1 LCHIS
6 ERKVKKKSKSG
17 KERRKS
23 KRREERTGSR
33 EVDFTK
39 DVGHAS
45 LVSHEGSQ
53 MGLLLSIVTRESS
66 DAATDGGGSLA
77 REKPER
83 SF

>member
-1 LCHIS
+1 
-6 ERKVKKKSKSG
+6 
-17 KERRKS
+17 
-23 KRREERTGSR
+23 
-33 EVDFTK
+33 VDFTK

-83 SF
+83 SFLKNDLKNEKQHKKDEITVPRALKLAMGHA